1 MQSETL
7 RDTVRQEEVKWS
19 MILFMIDS
27 RGRTRIGETVKAVM
41 AWEGYTGVGIDSTGR
56 VSRATINRAKR
67 GDQISNTMLRALGDA
82 LGLPRDYL
90 LYVGAG
96 DVRKIEASGADPD
109 LIRWTVD
116 LILSSEDQGEAATG
130 NV

>member
-1 MQSETL
+1 ML
-7 RDTVRQEEVKWS
+7 
-19 MILFMIDS
+19 LFMIDA
-27 RGRTRIGETVKAVM
+27 RGRVLIGETVKAVM

-67 GDQISNTMLRALGDA
+67 GDPISENMLRALGDA

-96 DVRKIEASGADPD
+96 NVRRIEASGADPD
-109 LIRWTVD
+109 LIRWTTD
-116 LILSSEDQGEAATG
+116 LILTSHPQDDEATG
-130 NV
+130 QS

>member
-1 MQSETL
+1 ML
-7 RDTVRQEEVKWS
+7 
-19 MILFMIDS
+19 LFMIDS

-41 AWEGYTGVGIDSTGR
+41 AWDGYTGVGIDSTGR

-67 GDQISNTMLRALGDA
+67 GDAISDTMLRALGDA

-96 DVRKIEASGADPD
+96 DIRKIETSGADQD
-109 LIRWTVD
+109 LIRWTID
-116 LILSSEDQGEAATG
+116 LIESSHSQDEKATG
-130 NV
+130 NT

>member
-1 MQSETL
+1 ML
-7 RDTVRQEEVKWS
+7 
-19 MILFMIDS
+19 LFMIDA
-27 RGRTRIGETVKAVM
+27 RGRTLIGETVKAVM

-67 GDQISNTMLRALGDA
+67 GDVISDTMLRALGDA

-96 DVRKIEASGADPD
+96 DVRKIQASGADPD
-109 LIRWTVD
+109 LIRWTTD
-116 LILSSEDQGEAATG
+116 LIQTSHPQDDKATHIQ
-130 NV
+130 

>member
-1 MQSETL
+1 ML
-7 RDTVRQEEVKWS
+7 
-19 MILFMIDS
+19 LFMIDA

-56 VSRATINRAKR
+56 VSRATINRVKR
-67 GDQISNTMLRALGDA
+67 GDQISDTMLRALGDA

-109 LIRWTVD
+109 LIRWTTE
-116 LILSSEDQGEAATG
+116 LIVSTHSQSDEASG
-130 NV
+130 NA